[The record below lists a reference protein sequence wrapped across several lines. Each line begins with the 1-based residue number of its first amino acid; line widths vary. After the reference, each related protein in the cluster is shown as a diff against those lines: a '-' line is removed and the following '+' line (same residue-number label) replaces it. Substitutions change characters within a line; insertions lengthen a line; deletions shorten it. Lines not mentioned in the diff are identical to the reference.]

1 MSNHAADNLERLGY
15 FLPEDSQHRLAKLG
29 EHMEFLSR
37 LAQPRTSDAE
47 QEWAPEIRM
56 GELAVCLELLAE
68 QVDLVLAET
77 SWSASRHAVANAEEH
92 DNACDDEPEAMPD
105 VFDAAGKRLV
115 FGLTLDQVDALNPL
129 VRTISAHGDV
139 LAISDPDDL
148 ADGTVPT
155 LGQVIQDAAIEV
167 QEILDQ
173 LGAQRLVPRPR
184 PRTGVGEARSA
195 YAVVPWSLAT
205 DGARDLM
212 SPLPAHRVRGH
223 AGQPGRARLH

>member
-1 MSNHAADNLERLGY
+1 MSNHAADNLDRLGY

-37 LAQPRTSDAE
+37 LAQPRTSDEE

-56 GELAVCLELLAE
+56 DELAVCLELLAE

-77 SWSASRHAVANAEEH
+77 SWSASQHAEAGDTER
-92 DNACDDEPEAMPD
+92 DDACDAEPETAPE

-148 ADGTVPT
+148 ADGTVST
-155 LGQVIQDAAIEV
+155 LGQAIQDAAIEV
-167 QEILDQ
+167 REILDH

-184 PRTGVGEARSA
+184 PRTGVGEAQSA
-195 YAVVPWSLAT
+195 YVVAPRSLAT
-205 DGARDLM
+205 DGARNSM
-212 SPLPAHRVRGH
+212 SPLPAHRLLVD
-223 AGQPGRARLH
+223 AGQAGRARLH

>member
-1 MSNHAADNLERLGY
+1 MSKRESNELDMRGY

-29 EHMEFLSR
+29 EHMDFLSR
-37 LAQPRTSDAE
+37 LAQPRTSDEAR
-47 QEWAPEIRM
+47 EWAPEVRM

-77 SWSASRHAVANAEEH
+77 SWSASRHAGANAAERDE
-92 DNACDDEPEAMPD
+92 ACDDEPEAAPE
-105 VFDAAGKRLV
+105 VSDATGKRLV
-115 FGLTLDQVDALNPL
+115 FGLTVAQVDALDPL

-139 LAISDPDDL
+139 LAISETDEL

-155 LGQVIQDAAIEV
+155 LGQAIQDAAIEV
-167 QEILDQ
+167 REILGQ
-173 LGAQRLVPRPR
+173 LRAQRLVPLGR

-195 YAVVPWSLAT
+195 YAVAPWSLAT
-205 DGARDLM
+205 DGARNSM
-212 SPLPAHRVRGH
+212 SPLPAHRLWGH